1 MPSKPT
7 STPASISRKAFRVV
21 APIVL
26 CLLILTGIAGQPAQ
40 AEPTG
45 SRSPECV
52 ELADQIKRFKR
63 LRDIADDISHLTPVE
78 AGITV
83 SWIIGSDLGMK
94 AHMIIVEL
102 TNRFFRLGCDPTLLD

>member
-1 MPSKPT
+1 MSLDTDRHRRPT
-7 STPASISRKAFRVV
+7 RSGGTDRQQ
-21 APIVL
+21 
-26 CLLILTGIAGQPAQ
+26 IARMRRTRRP
-40 AEPTG
+40 
-45 SRSPECV
+45 
-52 ELADQIKRFKR
+52 DQRFKR